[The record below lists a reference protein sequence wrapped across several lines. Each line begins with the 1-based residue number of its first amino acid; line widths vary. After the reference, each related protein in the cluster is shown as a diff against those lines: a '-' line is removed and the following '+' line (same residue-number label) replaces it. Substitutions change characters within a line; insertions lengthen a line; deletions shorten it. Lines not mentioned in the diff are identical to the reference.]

1 MKLKLFVL
9 ITLFFVAGFAFAESM
24 ERAAP
29 FLLLQATGNITEK
42 KPDQP
47 ESYDINYVYDPGGR
61 RDPFINLLTGI
72 KQKELNLPK
81 GALTVADAKVVG
93 ITRNTKDGFVAIIT
107 GTDGKARFMK
117 VGDKLYDG
125 EIIGI
130 DADQVR
136 FRQDLTEDNAAAPG
150 LKSKEVVKRLNPVQE
165 GT

>member
-1 MKLKLFVL
+1 VKLKLFIL
-9 ITLFFVAGFAFAESM
+9 IALFLVAGFAFAQSV

-29 FLLLQATGNITEK
+29 FMLLQATGNTTEK

-81 GALTVADAKVVG
+81 GALTVTDAKVVG
-93 ITRNTKDGFVAIIT
+93 ITRNKDGFVAIIT